1 MFRLHPINVWLAMCE
16 AIIYFDFSVT
26 PLNLKSPFNRKAL
39 DSLEEAGISLIS
51 THHFALSY
59 LVNACLGDAHPTWK
73 NLLQIIRLLQ
83 QDDLAK
89 QVETYLT
96 EGKLEHHHEVRAQSK
111 LHEVY
116 L

>member
-1 MFRLHPINVWLAMCE
+1 MCE
-16 AIIYFDFSVT
+16 ENELLFFCDFSVT
-26 PLNLKSPFNRKAL
+26 PLNLKSLFNRKAL
-39 DSLEEAGISLIS
+39 DSLEEAGIPLIS
-51 THHFALSY
+51 THHFALSC

-73 NLLQIIRLLQ
+73 NLLLIIRLLH

-96 EGKLEHHHEVRAQSK
+96 EGKLEYHHEVRAQSK